1 MRSEFHS
8 AVIFDVD
15 GPLLDLGPAEEDA
28 FFLPFQDLHGLDE
41 LSRDWDT
48 YRVRNDVEICREI
61 LEKHFG
67 RPVNDTEMADYATRY
82 FAVLEEMLDAGEAEV
97 SPIPGARI
105 LLDRLYQAGGIALGT
120 ATANLREAARIRLE
134 RAEMWSYVQHFPG
147 AAENGGP
154 KRDVLA
160 SVIADLGL
168 PKDRIVFLG
177 DNLNDL
183 DAGLT
188 CGVHFIGFH
197 VEEHRRKRLSNA
209 GAHHVAGDHETSFGL
224 IREFLDLG

>member
-1 MRSEFHS
+1 MSAEFHS

-28 FFLPFQDLHGLDE
+28 FFLPFRDLHGLDD

-48 YRVRNDVEICREI
+48 YRVRNDVEISQEI
-61 LEKHFG
+61 LETHLG
-67 RPVNDTEMADYATRY
+67 RPASDAEMADLATRY
-82 FAVLEEMLDAGEAEV
+82 FEVLSGMLDSGAARV
-97 SPIPGARI
+97 SPIPGARD
-105 LLDRLYQAGGIALGT
+105 LLERLHQSGGIALGT

-134 RAEMWSYVQHFPG
+134 RVGMWPYVEKFPG
-147 AAENGGP
+147 AAECGGP

-197 VEEHRRKRLSNA
+197 VEDHRRQPLADA
-209 GAHHVAGDHETSFGL
+209 GATHVAGDHQTSFDL
-224 IREFLDLG
+224 IQEFLRLG

>member
-1 MRSEFHS
+1 MKSDFHA

-28 FFLPFQDLHGLDE
+28 FFVPFQDLHGLGN
-41 LSRDWDT
+41 LSRDWDS

-61 LEKHFG
+61 LESHFR
-67 RPVNDTEMADYATRY
+67 RPVNDIEMAAYANRY
-82 FAVLEEMLDAGEAEV
+82 ITVLSNMLDAGDAEV
-97 SPIPGARI
+97 SPIPGARD
-105 LLDRLYQAGGIALGT
+105 LLHRLHREGGIALGT

-134 RAEMWSYVQHFPG
+134 RADMWSYVQRFPG

-160 SVIADLGL
+160 SVIAELNL
-168 PKDRIVFLG
+168 PKERIVFLG

-183 DAGLT
+183 DAGQS

-209 GAHHVAGDHETSFGL
+209 GARHVAGDHETSFGL
-224 IREFLDLG
+224 IREFLQLG

>member
-1 MRSEFHS
+1 MNSDFHA

-28 FFLPFQDLHGLDE
+28 FFLPFQDLHGLED
-41 LSRDWDT
+41 LSRDWDS

-61 LEKHFG
+61 LEAHLG
-67 RPVNDTEMADYATRY
+67 RPVDDAEMAAYAKRY
-82 FAVLEEMLDAGEAEV
+82 FAVLADMLDAGVAEV
-97 SPIPGARI
+97 SPIPGART
-105 LLDRLYQAGGIALGT
+105 LLDRLHRTGGIALGT

-134 RAEMWSYVQHFPG
+134 RADMWSYVQHFPG

-168 PKDRIVFLG
+168 PKDRVVFLG

-183 DAGLT
+183 DAGLS

-197 VEEHRRKRLSNA
+197 VEDHRRQRLSNA
-209 GAHHVAGDHETSFGL
+209 GARHVAGDHETSFGL
-224 IREFLDLG
+224 IREFLGLG

>member
-1 MRSEFHS
+1 MSTEFHS

-28 FFLPFQDLHGLDE
+28 FFIPFRTLHGLDG
-41 LSRDWDT
+41 LSRDWDS
-48 YRVRNDVEICREI
+48 YRVRNDLEICREI
-61 LEKHFG
+61 LDEHFD
-67 RPVNDTEMADYATRY
+67 RPTKATEIAALSACYLD
-82 FAVLEEMLDAGEAEV
+82 VLTGMLASGEAEV

-105 LLDRLYQAGGIALGT
+105 LLDRLHKSGGIALGT
-120 ATANLREAARIRLE
+120 ATANLRDAARIRLE
-134 RAEMWSYVQHFPG
+134 RADMWSYVRNFPG

-160 SVIADLGL
+160 SVISDLGL

-183 DAGLT
+183 DAGLS

-197 VEEHRRKRLSNA
+197 VEEHRRQRLSNA
-209 GAHHVAGDHETSFGL
+209 GARHVAGDHETSFGL
-224 IREFLDLG
+224 IREFLELG

>member
-1 MRSEFHS
+1 MNSEFHS

-28 FFLPFQDLHGLDE
+28 FFLPFQDLHGLED
-41 LSRDWDT
+41 LSRDWDS
-48 YRVRNDVEICREI
+48 YSVRNDVEICREI
-61 LEKHFG
+61 LEAHFG
-67 RPVNDTEMADYATRY
+67 RSVHDAEMAAYSTRY
-82 FAVLEEMLDAGEAEV
+82 FAVLADMLDAGDAEV
-97 SPIPGARI
+97 SPIPGARA
-105 LLDRLYQAGGIALGT
+105 LLDRLHHAGGIALGT

-134 RAEMWSYVQHFPG
+134 RADMWSFVQHFPG

-168 PKDRIVFLG
+168 PKDRVVFLG

-183 DAGLT
+183 DAGQS

-197 VEEHRRKRLSNA
+197 VEEHRRQRLSDA
-209 GAHHVAGDHETSFGL
+209 GARHVAGDHETSFGL
-224 IREFLDLG
+224 IREFLGLA